1 MGDESLTSFGRFDLR
16 DLGVL
21 GEDPDRD
28 FERAVEL
35 AARSIRAPVATF
47 AVLDFDNAVS
57 RLRAHRGL
65 SSAAQGTDAIPLEAA
80 LILKAMSE
88 TDIIAIPDVA
98 RDSAGRDHPFLRA
111 QGIQSLLA
119 APVLCPAGEVIGLLA
134 VHDRVSR
141 IWTTEERESIAG
153 LAGFCTQA
161 ILLRASLRTLGMV
174 SRRSKSGP

>member
-1 MGDESLTSFGRFDLR
+1 MGNESLTTFGRFDLR

-21 GEDPDRD
+21 GETPDRD
-28 FERAVEL
+28 FETAVRL
-35 AARSIRAPVATF
+35 AARAIRAPVATF
-47 AVLDFDNAVS
+47 GVLDFDNAVS
-57 RLRAHRGL
+57 RIRAHSGL
-65 SSAAQGTDAIPLEAA
+65 RSAVPTSDAIPLESA

-98 RDSAGRDHPFLRA
+98 RDPAARDHPVLRA

-119 APVLCPAGEVIGLLA
+119 APVLCPAREVIGLLA
-134 VHDRVSR
+134 VHDQVPR

-153 LAGFCTQA
+153 LARFCTEV

-174 SRRSKSGP
+174 SRRSRSAP

>member
-1 MGDESLTSFGRFDLR
+1 MGNESLTTFGRFDLR

-21 GEDPDRD
+21 GETPDRD
-28 FERAVEL
+28 FDTAVAVAVRA
-35 AARSIRAPVATF
+35 IRAPISTF

-57 RLRAHRGL
+57 RLRAHSGL
-65 SSAAQGTDAIPLEAA
+65 SSVAQRTDAIPLESA

-98 RDSAGRDHPFLRA
+98 RDPAARDHPFLRA
-111 QGIQSLLA
+111 HGIQSLLA
-119 APVLCPAGEVIGLLA
+119 APVLCPAREVIGLLA
-134 VHDRVSR
+134 VHDLVPR

-153 LAGFCTQA
+153 LARLCTQV

-174 SRRSKSGP
+174 SRKAKSAP